1 MRKALTSKVGWAV
14 NVMSGIVMTA
24 DATLTS
30 ALSSVT
36 DYFTANI
43 GTVITAVVGVV
54 LLLWLLR
61 IAFRS
66 FGIRR
71 PSSVD

>member
-1 MRKALTSKVGWAV
+1 MLATVDTNLT
-14 NVMSGIVMTA
+14 
-24 DATLTS
+24 D
-30 ALSSVT
+30 ALSAVT
-36 DYFTANI
+36 DYFSANI
-43 GTVITAVVGVV
+43 GAVITAVVGIV

>member
-1 MRKALTSKVGWAV
+1 ML
-14 NVMSGIVMTA
+14 
-24 DATLTS
+24 ATVDSNLTS
-30 ALSSVT
+30 ALNSVT
-36 DYFTANI
+36 GYFTANV
-43 GTVITAVVGVV
+43 GAVITAVVGIV

-66 FGIRR
+66 FGIRK